1 MKTRFRYFD
10 FSLFIAVLMLV
21 GISSIMIYS
30 ASVWNR
36 GDYANSG
43 LFYRQLVYAGIGI
56 VVYFIA
62 TMFRYENFRKPNIL
76 YGLYFI
82 SVVLLFITWTMP
94 PLNGA
99 RAWLIIGSFTIQ
111 PVEIA
116 KFVLILLLANY
127 YHQLW
132 NGELKGLPGRLG
144 RAAVTKKGVRAQ
156 FGAFFMIPV
165 IYFFFPY
172 AIAINGQP
180 DMGGLFVLGA
190 IMFLMWL
197 AVGAP
202 LRIIV
207 PAVLA
212 GVGLVYLMFTTIFS
226 ENQRSRIEVVFNPFM
241 DPEGYGHQLLMSIIS
256 IVHGGLTGVGLG
268 NSYQKYGY
276 LPEPETD
283 YIMSIIAEELGFIGV
298 VVVLALLFFIAF
310 RAVNIANH
318 SDSHFAM
325 FVSFGIAAQIM
336 VQTGINIGAMSG
348 WFPGTGVTLP
358 LVSYG
363 GTSLIMTMG
372 ILGVL
377 SSISMRNRHR
387 EATKRAEIR
396 EKSAENVQSSSLHVV
411 R

>member
-43 LFYRQLVYAGIGI
+43 LFYRQLFYAGLGI
-56 VVYFIA
+56 VVYLIA
-62 TMFRYENFRKPNIL
+62 TMFRYENFRKLNIL
-76 YGLYFI
+76 YGLYLV
-82 SVVLLFITWTMP
+82 SVVLLFVTWAMP

-99 RAWLIIGSFTIQ
+99 RAWLIIGGFTVQ

-132 NGELKGLPGRLG
+132 NNELKGLPGRLG
-144 RAAVTKKGVRAQ
+144 RAAITKKGLRAQ
-156 FGAFFMIPV
+156 AGAFFVIPV
-165 IYFFFPY
+165 IYFFLPY

-202 LRIIV
+202 LRIIIPSV
-207 PAVLA
+207 IA
-212 GVGLVYLMFTTIFS
+212 GIGAVYLMFTTIFS

-283 YIMSIIAEELGFIGV
+283 YIMSIIAEELGFVGV
-298 VVVLALLFFIAF
+298 VVVLVLLFFIAF

-387 EATKRAEIR
+387 EATRRAEIR
-396 EKSAENVQSSSLHVV
+396 EKSAENVQGSSLHVV